1 MQQPVSCVSERN
13 HKETAGATVP
23 QSSPSCLVGVPET
36 SALEPPWRAHPP
48 GPQRWHQNWHR
59 PVPRRNSFPGPGG
72 PGSLRPHHYCDS
84 VVPGEG
90 PEAQRGSQSCPR
102 SPHSSGGQKFKV
114 RVSAGLVPSEG
125 CEGFTEV
132 DCEPQR
138 HSRCLWFE
146 LARGLAGSQEAQV
159 SWMSSGQALG
169 PGQPSLPG
177 NTWPGPGKNPPAS
190 LPGTWAIHLRAQAR
204 PPVRP
209 APCAAQT
216 PFLSL
221 MGKCRAFLH
230 PAHHHTDFA
239 GDKRGLCGT
248 EVSRDLSVPIGCW

>member
-1 MQQPVSCVSERN
+1 MGVGKFNICRAGWQPGDSGR
-13 HKETAGATVP
+13 TP
-23 QSSPSCLVGVPET
+23 MWQSWEGCLQYIWLFSHFQFWRPE
-36 SALEPPWRAHPP
+36 
-48 GPQRWHQNWHR
+48 
-59 PVPRRNSFPGPGG
+59 
-72 PGSLRPHHYCDS
+72 
-84 VVPGEG
+84 
-90 PEAQRGSQSCPR
+90 
-102 SPHSSGGQKFKV
+102 FKV

-132 DCEPQR
+132 DCEPQG

-221 MGKCRAFLH
+221 TGKCRALLH